1 MRTYEEI
8 NTTVNTGL
16 GKIQCDLK
24 LENVQLVNVYSSEIY
39 KTDIYIKGKRI
50 VSICPDA
57 ALEAETVIECGGKYA
72 IPGFIDSHMHF
83 ETTLLAPE
91 ALGDIIL
98 PQGTTTL
105 CLDAMEIANVAG
117 EDGLKEMLKSIDQL
131 PYRAFLEVSSRVP
144 TAPNLETTGGTLGIN
159 EVEELL
165 DWTESLSLGEID
177 PSKILYFGGE
187 YLEKIAAT
195 LQRRKRVNG
204 HAIGRFGQEL
214 NVYASA
220 GVSDDHECVE
230 VNELIDRLRMGMAVM
245 VREGSSERN
254 VEKLIKGVVEK
265 SLPTEN
271 LLFCTDDKHVNDI
284 ISEGHINYN
293 VNQAIECGLDPM
305 TAIQIATI
313 NAARHFRV
321 DDEIGSISPGRLADI
336 LLVEDLK
343 KIQPEQVY
351 FEGKLVAEKGS
362 IIYKGKPK
370 EYPDWIKNTVKF
382 KNPVTK
388 ESFTVKSSKPD
399 GFTTVNVIEL
409 IDNQIIN
416 HWIKA
421 DLPVKN
427 GLIFPDMENDLLK
440 LTVVERYGKTGGI
453 GSGFVKGF
461 KLNKGA
467 LASSVSHD
475 HHNIVCVGTNDDDMT
490 LAVNALKDMQGGF
503 VVVEDR
509 KVIGRLQLSLGGLMS
524 QLPAEDVIP
533 EAEKIN
539 RIARTLGTDMSSPFM
554 TLSFISLP
562 TVPELGLTDKGLVDV
577 LAHKLISL
585 EVD

>member
-1 MRTYEEI
+1 MRSYEEI

-16 GKIQCDLK
+16 GRIKCDLK

-39 KTDIYIKGKRI
+39 NTNIYIKGKRI

-57 ALEAETVIECGGKYA
+57 NLEAEKIIECGGKYA
-72 IPGFIDSHMHF
+72 LPGFVDSHMHF

-117 EDGLKEMLKSIDQL
+117 EEGLKEMLKSIDEL
-131 PYRAFLEVSSRVP
+131 PYRAYLEVSSRVP
-144 TAPNLETTGGTLGIN
+144 TAPNLETTGGVLGIK

-195 LQRRKRVNG
+195 LKRRKKVNG

-220 GVSDDHECVE
+220 GISDDHECVE
-230 VNELIDRLRMGMAVM
+230 FNELVDRLKLGMSVM

-254 VEKLIKGVVEK
+254 VEKLIRGVVEN
-265 SLPTEN
+265 SIPTEN

-284 ISEGHINYN
+284 ISEGHINFN
-293 VNQAIECGLDPM
+293 VNKAIKLGLDPM
-305 TAIQIATI
+305 KAIQIATI
-313 NAARHFRV
+313 NAAKHFRIE
-321 DDEIGSISPGRLADI
+321 DEIGSITPGRLADI
-336 LLVEDLK
+336 LLVEDLNN
-343 KIQPEQVY
+343 IQPEKVF

-362 IIYKGKPK
+362 ILNKGKPK
-370 EYPDWIKNTVKF
+370 NYPDWIKNTVKF

-388 ESFTVKSSKPD
+388 DSFVVRSARKD
-399 GFTTVNVIEL
+399 DFTKINVIKL

-416 HWIKA
+416 TWITVE
-421 DLPVKN
+421 LPVRN
-427 GLIFPDMENDLLK
+427 GQICRDMENDLLK
-440 LTVVERYGKTGGI
+440 LSVVERYGKTGGI
-453 GSGFVKGF
+453 GTGFVKGF
-461 KLNKGA
+461 KLKKGA

-475 HHNIVCVGTNDDDMT
+475 HHNIVCVGTNDEDMSI
-490 LAVNALKDMQGGF
+490 AVNALKEIQGGF
-503 VVVEDR
+503 VVVENG
-509 KVIGRLQLSLGGLMS
+509 KVIGQLQLSLGGLMS

-533 EAEKIN
+533 KAEKIN

-577 LAHKLISL
+577 LAHKLIDL
-585 EVD
+585 EVK